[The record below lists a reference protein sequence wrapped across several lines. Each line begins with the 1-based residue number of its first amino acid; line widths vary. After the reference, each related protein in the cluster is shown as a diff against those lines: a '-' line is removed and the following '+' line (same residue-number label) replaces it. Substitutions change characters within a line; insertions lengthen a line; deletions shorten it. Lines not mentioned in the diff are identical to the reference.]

1 MTECAHNT
9 IAQESSGE
17 AKENRMC
24 TDVNTMKQAIHD
36 KFGTQI
42 KIAEA
47 KLDMVKAQVESANAD
62 AEIKVVAE
70 LLARKRA
77 LQLELKALKK
87 SGGDRWEQAKAD
99 LEAHLAHFVKL
110 LKDAESK
117 AKAG

>member
-1 MTECAHNT
+1 
-9 IAQESSGE
+9 
-17 AKENRMC
+17 MC

-99 LEAHLAHFVKL
+99 LEAHITHFKKL

-117 AKAG
+117 AKEG

>member
-1 MTECAHNT
+1 MCA
-9 IAQESSGE
+9 
-17 AKENRMC
+17 
-24 TDVNTMKQAIHD
+24 DVNMATQAIHD
-36 KFGTQI
+36 KFETQI

-47 KLDMVKAQVESANAD
+47 KLDMVKAQVESVKTD

-87 SGGDRWEQAKAD
+87 LRGDRWEQAKAD
-99 LEAHLAHFVKL
+99 LEAHMAHFQKLVKN
-110 LKDAESK
+110 AESK